1 MLQVCMCARVT
12 MCDINCNYTI
22 PPTTV
27 ILESL
32 SNKTCPGGPVV
43 FTCIT
48 DTGELLWE
56 LSHKGENT
64 YYNTEQDNKEED
76 LGIFIVNVTDVSGKM
91 LISTA
96 TVYSVHLH
104 DNGTVISCHDAGFQ
118 GRSTNGIIQVSGTK
132 STENLN

>member
-1 MLQVCMCARVT
+1 MLQVCMCACVT
-12 MCDINCNYTI
+12 MCDINCNDTI

-27 ILESL
+27 ILKSL

-56 LSHKGENT
+56 LSHNAENT
-64 YYNTEQDNKEED
+64 YYNTEQDNKGED

-96 TVYSVHLH
+96 TVYNVHLH
-104 DNGTVISCHDAGFQ
+104 DNGTVISCHAAFQ
-118 GRSTNGIIQVSGTK
+118 DRSINGTIQVSGTK
-132 STENLN
+132 STEN